1 MSKSTEA
8 RPYITLTEKRQI
20 IESIDTNILMKMIE
34 ISWISILKPERVKEY
49 SPQQARKYLYS
60 LTRLGYTANCGFMTA
75 EFQKLL
81 KLAKAK
87 QKQENANVPTR

>member
-34 ISWISILKPERVKEY
+34 ISWISILKPERVK
-49 SPQQARKYLYS
+49 SIALSRRAS
-60 LTRLGYTANCGFMTA
+60 TCTA
-75 EFQKLL
+75 
-81 KLAKAK
+81 
-87 QKQENANVPTR
+87 